1 MEKTI
6 LCIDDAA
13 LILSLYQRIFEEH
26 GYRVFLAANGWDGIY
41 ALKQHHVDC
50 VVLDYQMPEIG
61 GAAIVGYM
69 ARRGITASVV
79 LVSGAD
85 PPRELRSQ
93 VQGVLEKPIRVEELL
108 QCVDRAIGMGEPAKP
123 EFISKETDS

>member
-1 MEKTI
+1 MKKTI
-6 LCIDDAA
+6 LCIDDADA
-13 LILSLYQRIFEEH
+13 IRLLYRRIFEEH
-26 GYRVFLAANGWDGIY
+26 GYKVFLAANGWDGLY

-85 PPRELRSQ
+85 PPRELRLQ
-93 VQGVLEKPIRVEELL
+93 VQAVLEKPMRVDELL
-108 QCVDRAIGMGEPAKP
+108 QCVDRAIGMGEPGKT
-123 EFISKETDS
+123 SLYKETDS